1 MVSTVNKIFRD
12 LILLYHPTCTWHTD
26 VSMYPMYAK
35 CTVDH
40 AHERTSSGS
49 VSFLFKS
56 QWPLHRFFGCQSGR
70 KEERKQNRDRFFI
83 CRQTN
88 ILRRGDGYSAVHDHA
103 LPCLPRVIRQ
113 VRQRGRARV
122 IASVPRRR
130 SPRSDFCYT
139 IMRCPWNC
147 ECARWPAG
155 DWPHYPKETLTAV
168 HSPPLLSEKVWWKKW
183 ERRTKSERRHDGDDV
198 SECERE
204 GGRETIAPRL
214 VPIYRAL
221 KSLFWGKESKS
232 LLKS

>member
-1 MVSTVNKIFRD
+1 MATGGWELPDGLSC
-12 LILLYHPTCTWHTD
+12 TCTWHTD
-26 VSMYPMYAK
+26 ICAQVCIQCMPN
-35 CTVDH
+35 VDH
-40 AHERTSSGS
+40 AHERTLSGS
-49 VSFLFKS
+49 VSCLFKS
-56 QWPLHRFFGCQSGR
+56 QWPLYRSFDYQSGR
-70 KEERKQNRDRFFI
+70 KRGRKEGKSGSFLYL
-83 CRQTN
+83 QTN
-88 ILRRGDGYSAVHDHA
+88 ISRRGDGYSLSWTWSRLASSRHQA
-103 LPCLPRVIRQ
+103 
-113 VRQRGRARV
+113 GASERAC
-122 IASVPRRR
+122 ASVPRRR

-147 ECARWPAG
+147 ECASWPAG